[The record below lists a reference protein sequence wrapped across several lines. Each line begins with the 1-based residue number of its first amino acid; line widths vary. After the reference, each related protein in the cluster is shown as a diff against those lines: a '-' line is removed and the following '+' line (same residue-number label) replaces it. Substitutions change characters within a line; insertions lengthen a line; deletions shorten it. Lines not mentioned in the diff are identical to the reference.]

1 MGNETDYTGACLAPF
16 LDASL
21 FPDEGGYIRGRFCA
35 PISQLEGNPTCC
47 LPCPA
52 TDWIYRDSFLTYA
65 TIAEWLNV
73 LGLILL
79 MFLLLSYVLLP
90 VQQTRSHYLSTCLI
104 VSVACIALGFTI
116 PLGANP
122 EQCFNEITPNDMYSS
137 TECAFSGA
145 FIVAGGLS
153 AIVWIC
159 IRALSMNLQIC
170 WDIVPGSKFF
180 YLSQTFG
187 WGIPAALFTATMT
200 KTGVSFRFG
209 QACHVNHHGSM
220 ADFWGPLLGFAGAS
234 AILQL
239 MTLIYC
245 IHVYLKNLWA
255 DESHQSAGA
264 SGLPSYQGSVRGQT
278 ARAVFQR
285 LKKVLWLQWRGICI
299 VTIILV
305 DVVFFATVFV
315 YMDGEQ
321 HNLLKDW
328 TKVEPWLICLAEHP
342 NSEGVPSGCVDLIG
356 SVLVNEATVVAVLLL
371 LSLAGL
377 EVFCILARPA
387 LLSAWS
393 EYVQSKI
400 WPRKQ
405 EFVSL
410 DARQPETMSKG
421 GAASEVLQYN
431 HIRGHQR
438 TTFEMQPTLS
448 TLATNLEMKSPATST
463 VLSSPETGH
472 RSPGQR
478 FGSPDV
484 SQTQTHGTS
493 PNLYSSALDSLPAP
507 AYNNNPA
514 SLTTQLGDYFDQSDA
529 YHQLQRKGFIRESSS
544 ESSRQGRVSPLVES
558 GWGSRPESRD
568 HERRYKPAYGSFSA
582 PRPPSRQSSQK
593 SGIVADTREACYGR
607 DGPALYPPSEISYDE
622 SLSGL
627 EPSSQSL
634 DSRLGRRR

>member
-47 LPCPA
+47 VPCPA

-79 MFLLLSYVLLP
+79 IFLLVSYVLLP

-153 AIVWIC
+153 AIVWIS

-170 WDIVPGSKFF
+170 WDIVPGPKFF
-180 YLSQTFG
+180 YVSQALG
-187 WGIPAALFTATMT
+187 WGISAALFTATMT

-209 QACHVNHHGSM
+209 QACHVNHYGSM

-239 MTLIYC
+239 TTLIYC

-255 DESHQSAGA
+255 DESHLSAGA
-264 SGLPSYQGSVRGQT
+264 SDSAGLPSYQGSVRAQT
-278 ARAVFQR
+278 AKAVFQR

-321 HNLLKDW
+321 HNLLKYW
-328 TKVEPWLICLAEHP
+328 TKVEPWLICLAQHP
-342 NSEGVPSGCVDLIG
+342 NSKGVPSSCVELIG
-356 SVLVNEATVVAVLLL
+356 SVLVNEATVAAVLLL

-377 EVFCILARPA
+377 EVFFVLARPA
-387 LLSAWS
+387 LFTAWS
-393 EYVQSKI
+393 EYVQSKV

-410 DARQPETMSKG
+410 DARQPETTSKS

-431 HIRGHQR
+431 HVRGHQK
-438 TTFEMQPTLS
+438 TTFEMQPPSLD
-448 TLATNLEMKSPATST
+448 MKSPATST
-463 VLSSPETGH
+463 VLSSPETAH
-472 RSPGQR
+472 RNPDPR
-478 FGSPDV
+478 PGSPDI
-484 SQTQTHGTS
+484 SQNPTRATS
-493 PNLYSSALDSLPAP
+493 PNLHSNARDSPPAP
-507 AYNNNPA
+507 AYHHDPA
-514 SLTTQLGDYFDQSDA
+514 SLTTQLGDYFDQSHA
-529 YHQLQRKGFIRESSS
+529 YHQLQRRGFIRDPSS

-558 GWGSRPESRD
+558 GWGRRPDSRD
-568 HERRYKPAYGSFSA
+568 HERRYRPACGSFSA
-582 PRPPSRQSSQK
+582 PRPPSRPSSQK
-593 SGIVADTREACYGR
+593 SATVAEASQGRE
-607 DGPALYPPSEISYDE
+607 GPALYPPSEISEDG

-627 EPSSQSL
+627 EPCSQSL